1 MPADAASA
9 AIPPPIVPAPTTPSF
24 RILIRTSLPR
34 FDATPLFCGVAKR
47 FPRLWKEIAL
57 LGRGTEKTTTSAKFF
72 DSFALG
78 IAVVFGLPREL
89 ALSL

>member
-1 MPADAASA
+1 
-9 AIPPPIVPAPTTPSF
+9 
-24 RILIRTSLPR
+24 
-34 FDATPLFCGVAKR
+34 VAKR